1 MYFDFLQIFVSKI
14 MPSESKQTNNE
25 DRMIKCN
32 CFTTSNKIK

>member
-14 MPSESKQTNNE
+14 MLSESKQTNNE

-32 CFTTSNKIK
+32 CFTTFNKIK